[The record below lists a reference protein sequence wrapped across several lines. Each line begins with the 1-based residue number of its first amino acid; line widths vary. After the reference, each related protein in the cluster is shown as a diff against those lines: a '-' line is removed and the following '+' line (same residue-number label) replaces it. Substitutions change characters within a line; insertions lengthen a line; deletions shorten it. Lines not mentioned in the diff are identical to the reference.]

1 MRWRAPLLL
10 AALLGLPLP
19 SRAQGLAPLRVHG
32 LRCVQ
37 GAHAPAS
44 CKPFLDTTYRLKN
57 RAEAAKRW
65 RCYSALLG
73 YEAQVIAARGGGA
86 GDTPAATASELALDS
101 AYGELSAE
109 CEPIQ

>member
-1 MRWRAPLLL
+1 MRLRGLLL
-10 AALLGLPLP
+10 TAALLGLPLAA
-19 SRAQGLAPLRVHG
+19 RGQGLDPLRALG

-37 GAHAPAS
+37 GAHVAAS